1 MKKHKV
7 TDGNQMKMREALE
20 LAITIGDWCCAQTD
34 DPLECCEFSCANQV
48 EPHGEAGADC
58 PWKKIRAA
66 LSSPP
71 RNCDV
76 GTAEEQSVR
85 FRNMCNKYY
94 DDENPCNKKCPMTA
108 FDIMHGW
115 PRCQSYW
122 GQMPFKADD
131 CEKTEE
137 EV

>member
-1 MKKHKV
+1 MN
-7 TDGNQMKMREALE
+7 TRQAIEQISE
-20 LAITIGDWCCAQTD
+20 LADGIAYGESEANALAILDICAEVLNK
-34 DPLECCEFSCANQV
+34 PL
-48 EPHGEAGADC
+48 
-58 PWKKIRAA
+58 
-66 LSSPP
+66 

-76 GTAEEQSVR
+76 GNAEEQSVR